1 MLTKLLQA
9 GEAVNQGALGKLLG
23 MKPNGITQA
32 VDALEARGLATRE
45 SGRADGR
52 TRFLRV
58 TDAGAAHVAA
68 VNEALVESL
77 YEHFPT
83 ADPTYR
89 TILEAA
95 VAAAARQLTG
105 AEPMIVG
112 PGMKTGMN
120 IIAETQNQLGS
131 DIVASAVAALHRYPA
146 PIIVIEIGTATTISY
161 LSPNTFEG
169 CVIFPGVR
177 IAVEALSGRAA
188 ALPHIALEEPA
199 APSILGRSTIEAMRA
214 GALYGNAGML
224 DSIIQRMEEAAK
236 PAATVVMTGAQAELI
251 GRYCRREIL
260 YDKDLILDGLY
271 VLYQKNS
278 GLHDRRKKK

>member
-1 MLTKLLQA
+1 MILTIDVGNSVMTMGLYTP
-9 GEAVNQGALGKLLG
+9 EGALRFRGSIKTDKNKTQDQIAIDLLD
-23 MKPNGITQA
+23 IFHLYQA
-32 VDALEARGLATRE
+32 EIR
-45 SGRADGR
+45 S
-52 TRFLRV
+52 V
-58 TDAGAAHVAA
+58 TGAVISS
-68 VNEALVESL
+68 VVPPMTS
-77 YEHFPT
+77 
-83 ADPTYR
+83 
-89 TILEAA
+89 A

-188 ALPHIALEEPA
+188 ALPHIALEEPS

-251 GRYCRREIL
+251 GKYCRREIL